1 MAYLQV
7 HDAAGQAH
15 DKAGEYTEK
24 AQDTTDDLTQRGQ
37 VCVHLFPRTTSCM
50 VLVCTVYR
58 QVVHALCGRSG
69 NQQLLVLPA
78 EGRQGGRQ
86 AGGRCCSPGS

>member
-37 VCVHLFPRTTSCM
+37 VCVHLFP
-50 VLVCTVYR
+50 
-58 QVVHALCGRSG
+58 
-69 NQQLLVLPA
+69 
-78 EGRQGGRQ
+78 
-86 AGGRCCSPGS
+86 